1 MELGWKAEIPC
12 NYRKTSITSL
22 VTSSS
27 ITLARQFLRKCQ
39 IELENFSIETDL
51 PLVYVDESNYWRFI
65 KTVRVLA
72 DVFKNMKITGTTR
85 KSIIQVLMNPIL
97 PPERSTDAMK
107 LFLSTIGKLADLQFS
122 DENFNQLFLSSRL
135 NLQAT
140 IELENKYNDEVEVN
154 LRKEAEDALAR
165 KFKEVVDL
173 TERLLEPYEKKQG
186 QLQLQVEALE
196 HKHEAGLQLRTE
208 TEIAVAIE
216 GDFMRWKA
224 EEFESEYKNEVV
236 LRRESETAL
245 DKERKELEGIKEL
258 LETCVTEQEN
268 LNSLVITWQD
278 KYDQESIIRKEK
290 EDALSTKK
298 TELETVKGLVE
309 SYKQEA
315 DAMRQ
320 ERDNALKTAQE
331 IVDEQQPPPSF
342 FCPITQEVMQ
352 DPHMAADGF
361 TYELEAIKNWINTG
375 HQTSPMTNLPL
386 PHLNFVPNRALR
398 SAIEELG

>member
-1 MELGWKAEIPC
+1 MATVENSYVLFARLCVELFQELPPLPSDESHCEI
-12 NYRKTSITSL
+12 T
-22 VTSSS
+22 
-27 ITLARQFLRKCQ
+27 TLERQFLRKCQ
-39 IELENFSIETDL
+39 IELENLSVETDL

-72 DVFKNMKITGTTR
+72 EVFKNMKITGTTR
-85 KSIIQVLMNPIL
+85 KSITQVLMNPIL
-97 PPERSTDAMK
+97 PPESSTDAMN
-107 LFLSTIGKLADLQFS
+107 LFLSTIGNLADLQFS
-122 DENFNQLFLSSRL
+122 DENFNQLFLSSR
-135 NLQAT
+135 AT

-165 KFKEVVDL
+165 KIKKVVDL
-173 TERLLEPYEKKQG
+173 TERL
-186 QLQLQVEALE
+186 LQVEALE
-196 HKHEAGLQLRTE
+196 HKHEAELQLRTE
-208 TEIAVAIE
+208 TETAVAIE
-216 GDFMRWKA
+216 GDYMRWKA

-236 LRRESETAL
+236 LRRESETEL
-245 DKERKELEGIKEL
+245 DKERKELEEIKEL
-258 LETCVTEQEN
+258 LETCFTEQEN

-278 KYDQESIIRKEK
+278 KYDQESIIRREK

-298 TELETVKGLVE
+298 IELETVKGLIE

-331 IVDEQQPPPSF
+331 IELM
-342 FCPITQEVMQ
+342 E

-361 TYELEAIKNWINTG
+361 TYELEAIKKWISTG
-375 HQTSPMTNLPL
+375 HQTSPMTNLKL
-386 PHLNFVPNRALR
+386 SHLNFVPNRALR

>member
-1 MELGWKAEIPC
+1 
-12 NYRKTSITSL
+12 
-22 VTSSS
+22 
-27 ITLARQFLRKCQ
+27 
-39 IELENFSIETDL
+39 
-51 PLVYVDESNYWRFI
+51 
-65 KTVRVLA
+65 
-72 DVFKNMKITGTTR
+72 MKITGTTR

-122 DENFNQLFLSSRL
+122 DENFNQLFLSSR
-135 NLQAT
+135 AT